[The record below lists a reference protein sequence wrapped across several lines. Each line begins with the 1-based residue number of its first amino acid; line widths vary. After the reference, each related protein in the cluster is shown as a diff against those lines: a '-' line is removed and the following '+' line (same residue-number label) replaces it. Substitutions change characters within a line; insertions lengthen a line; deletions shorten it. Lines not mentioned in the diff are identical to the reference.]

1 MKVVPILPIETFYG
15 KLNERGK
22 YYFRRSRKGIV
33 YACLCPDRTGHIK
46 TPTESANQKRFAA
59 RYAGKH

>member
-33 YACLCPDRTGHIK
+33 YACLCPDRSKHQK
-46 TPTESANQKRFAA
+46 TPAESANQKRFAA
-59 RYAGKH
+59 RFAGKH

>member
-22 YYFRRSRKGIV
+22 YYFRRSPKGIV
-33 YACLCPDRTGHIK
+33 YVCLCPDRTKHIK
-46 TPTESANQKRFAA
+46 TPAESANQKRFAA